1 MLARLRSRVA
11 RALPDGVAHRISR
24 LRRTAA
30 PDPLDNVAY
39 NRRLWDWYARTWSE
53 DPAFRVQQ
61 ADVPPPTAED
71 ASRLSVLGGEWG
83 TPRDLEHVLSEYL
96 DPFAHADSVVGEIGS
111 GGGRIAARL
120 APRVAEL
127 YCFDIS
133 QGMLDHA
140 KRTLAGHTN
149 VRYVLL
155 ERPSLPL
162 ELRSHFDLLYSFDVF
177 VHLDLHTIWSYIREV
192 AAALRP
198 GGHAFLHTANLT
210 APGGWESFESQ
221 ERYRPES
228 HYFISPEI
236 VRTMVGHTDLRFVK
250 ESTPD
255 PDNFYLNR
263 DYLFVLQRP
272 V

>member
-1 MLARLRSRVA
+1 VLARVRSRLA
-11 RALPDGVAHRISR
+11 RALPDGLAQRISR

-30 PDPLDNVAY
+30 PDPHDNVAY

-53 DPAFRVQQ
+53 DPGFRTQQ
-61 ADVPPPTAED
+61 ADVRPPTAED
-71 ASRLSVLGGEWG
+71 ASRLSTLGGEWG

-96 DPFAHADSVVGEIGS
+96 DPFVRPDSVVGEIGS
-111 GGGRIAARL
+111 GGGRVAARV
-120 APRVAEL
+120 APKVAKL

-133 QGMLDHA
+133 RGMLDQA
-140 KRTLAGHTN
+140 RRTLAAHAN

-155 ERPSLPL
+155 DGPSLPPDL
-162 ELRSHFDLLYSFDVF
+162 TDHFDLLYSFDVF
-177 VHLDLHTIWSYIREV
+177 VHLDLHTIWRYLKEV
-192 AAALRP
+192 EAALRP
-198 GGHAFLHTANLT
+198 GGHAFLHTTNLT
-210 APGGWESFESQ
+210 APGGWKSFASQ

-250 ESTPD
+250 DSTPD
-255 PDNFYLNR
+255 PGNFYLNR

-272 V
+272 A